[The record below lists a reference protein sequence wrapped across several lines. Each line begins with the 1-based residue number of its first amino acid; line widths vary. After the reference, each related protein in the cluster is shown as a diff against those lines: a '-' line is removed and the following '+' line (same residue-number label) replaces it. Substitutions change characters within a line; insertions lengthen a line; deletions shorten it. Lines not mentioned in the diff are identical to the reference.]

1 MEFVHKS
8 VLFDEAIKALDLNEN
23 KIIVD
28 GTAGGGGHSGEIAK
42 RAKRVISIDQ
52 DPDAIAV
59 LNERLGDKENVT
71 IVHDNYSNIKNI
83 ISNLNIEKIDGL
95 LLDLGVSS
103 FQLDTA
109 ERGFSFHKDAP
120 LDMRMSKSG
129 LSAYDVVNNYD
140 WIKDI
145 NTLDFLRDYGKFFN
159 VNYML
164 DKDIVRRRLDAGITY
179 TEFSYMILQ
188 ALDFKYLHEHNNVD
202 LQCAGSDQWGNITA
216 GIDLIRKKTGQ
227 EVYGF
232 TMPLILDK
240 FGNKFGKSEGNALW
254 LDKNKTSPYE
264 IYQYLVNTDDS
275 KVVEYLKVFTFL
287 SHEEINKLE
296 EKVKTEPEKR
306 EAQKALASEV
316 VRFLHGE
323 EELQEAI
330 KLTECL
336 FTGNVKELTD
346 EEIEMVFKGMPT
358 IETKEDT
365 IINIMT
371 NNDIASSKREAR
383 EFLSNNAI
391 TLDGEIIN
399 DENYIITNN
408 KKNHIIRRGKKK
420 YYLIK
425 IN

>member
-140 WIKDI
+140 ERQLADIIYRYGEEKFSRRIAANIVKARAKKPIETTFELVDIIKASMPQRAMRDSHPARKTFQAIRIEVNAELDVLKSTLEDAFDI
-145 NTLDFLRDYGKFFN
+145 LAPGGRIAIITFHSLEDRIVKEQFAKWCQGCTCPKEFPVCVCGK
-159 VNYML
+159 
-164 DKDIVRRRLDAGITY
+164 KPKGKT
-179 TEFSYMILQ
+179 
-188 ALDFKYLHEHNNVD
+188 FK
-202 LQCAGSDQWGNITA
+202 SI
-216 GIDLIRKKTGQ
+216 
-227 EVYGF
+227 
-232 TMPLILDK
+232 
-240 FGNKFGKSEGNALW
+240 
-254 LDKNKTSPYE
+254 SP
-264 IYQYLVNTDDS
+264 S
-275 KVVEYLKVFTFL
+275 K
-287 SHEEINKLE
+287 EELE
-296 EKVKTEPEKR
+296 ENPRARSSRLRIFEK
-306 EAQKALASEV
+306 
-316 VRFLHGE
+316 F
-323 EELQEAI
+323 
-330 KLTECL
+330 
-336 FTGNVKELTD
+336 
-346 EEIEMVFKGMPT
+346 
-358 IETKEDT
+358 
-365 IINIMT
+365 
-371 NNDIASSKREAR
+371 
-383 EFLSNNAI
+383 
-391 TLDGEIIN
+391 
-399 DENYIITNN
+399 
-408 KKNHIIRRGKKK
+408 
-420 YYLIK
+420 
-425 IN
+425 